1 MPTSRPKAILDDD
14 LPPKETLL
22 HLSIGRIHFQID
34 WLSWCFK
41 ALAFSALAVYLFSA
55 WWLFSPWSPAW
66 SSQNTMIPGVG
77 HEALEE
83 YFHTFSGNTE
93 CGIGLADLYV
103 PPQKDDNGKYA
114 RGAFC
119 PNREKLLEAMT
130 GGGRH
135 GFDAPYYP
143 KGCHYRWYSVAEIC
157 MILERFDSLVFIGD
171 DTLQPIYS
179 GLNMLL
185 RQDLALGSL
194 DPSSELSPSELSTT
208 CRCDNQFIKDTCA
221 KHALTSSD
229 QVALSSNNNN
239 QNQNPYLCSR
249 TPHAFLSISGSPF
262 DLSTLKSLRARIPRA
277 PASNYHPIPIIT
289 SLTPPSTGNDNAPS
303 ATLATQT
310 LSALLSFADATA
322 RKTPILWL
330 NPPATGHL
338 DISGS
343 GKQRNGNNNNNYN
356 SNNDLWMFSEEMQRV
371 AREKDVEVLGLWNMT
386 VQASS
391 WDGRRFGSSVALVQA
406 MMVLNWLSRLESS

>member
-1 MPTSRPKAILDDD
+1 MPPSRPKAGLDNE

-22 HLSIGRIHFQID
+22 HLRIGHIHFQID
-34 WLSWCFK
+34 WSSWCFK
-41 ALAFSALAVYLFSA
+41 ALAVSALAVYLFFA
-55 WWLFSPWSPAW
+55 WWLFSPRSPLW

-77 HEALEE
+77 YEALEE

-93 CGIGLADLYV
+93 CGIGLSDLYV
-103 PPQKDDNGKYA
+103 PPQKNDKGDYA

-208 CRCDNQFIKDTCA
+208 CRCDNQFIKDTCS
-221 KHALTSSD
+221 KHALTSND
-229 QVALSSNNNN
+229 QVPLGNNNN
-239 QNQNPYLCSR
+239 NNSPYLCSR
-249 TPHAFLSISGSPF
+249 TPHAFLPISGSPF
-262 DLSTLKSLRARIPRA
+262 NPSTVKTLRALIPRA
-277 PASNYHPIPIIT
+277 PPSNYHPIPIIS
-289 SLTPPSTGNDNAPS
+289 SLTPPSTGKNNAPS
-303 ATLATQT
+303 TALATQT
-310 LSALLSFADATA
+310 LSSLLGFADATA

-343 GKQRNGNNNNNYN
+343 KQRTVNNNNN
-356 SNNDLWMFSEEMQRV
+356 NNDLWIFSEEMQRV
-371 AREKDVEVLGLWNMT
+371 AGEKDVEVLGLWNMT

-391 WDGRRFGSSVALVQA
+391 WDGRRFGTSVALVQA
-406 MMVLNWLSRLESS
+406 MMVVNWLSRLESS